1 MKNKEPPGI
10 TTLWD
15 EGAGGFLHA
24 GKLLVMARN
33 VYCKIHEGFTID
45 INGNSSL

>member
-15 EGAGGFLHA
+15 EGAGGFCMLGNYLWWQEMSTA
-24 GKLLVMARN
+24 GFMKDLQ
-33 VYCKIHEGFTID
+33 
-45 INGNSSL
+45 